1 MNRLLL
7 LTLLCFFQLSNLK
20 AQLNGSY
27 TIGGA
32 SPNFTTFES
41 AAAALSA
48 LGISGNV
55 IFNVR
60 PGTYPE
66 RFTISQIPGS
76 NLNRSVTFQAENGD
90 SSSVLMLNTSAV
102 SATNYLINLQNVGQ
116 IVIKRLSFQTPETGE
131 FSNAISLY
139 NTPNVRLENCHFRG
153 SLNTATLNS
162 NARISVIVA
171 GISPNFKATSCFF
184 QAGYHA
190 IGVLGGQTLIS
201 PDILIEKNRFVGS
214 IGEAVLAFY
223 AHKIK
228 VQQNQVDSCALGF
241 NIRFC
246 STAVV
251 LNNRIMTT
259 SYGGLSL
266 YECFGNSNNRSLV
279 ANNMI
284 AILGTA
290 NQANGAHIQAC
301 RYLDFFYNSLNI
313 QAGPQQSYGVFLS
326 NSSRFIRIQN
336 NSVVVRAGGTPVKL
350 ENEPN
355 EVEAYSH
362 CNLYNGL
369 IINDLP
375 PNSISNNPQYSS
387 PSDLHVTSTVLND
400 LGTPLAQVGVDFDGE
415 IRHVQTPDIGADEYT
430 PNLLSA
436 GLMGFVNPSV
446 DSVYCSDLPLEVV
459 LQNTGTITLTSL
471 ELNVVVNGVAQSSQA
486 WTGNLLPGQNIPV
499 ELGMFPIVPLQ
510 SNSIAV
516 YCNAP
521 NNESDQFQID
531 DSLSYENLYAPLSGT
546 YTIGGTNPD
555 FINFT
560 TAVEAIKRGGLCG
573 STSFLVRNGTYS
585 EQIQLGAIKGSSPE
599 NWLTF
604 VGESGDSSL
613 AVLSAPASINL
624 AFTLR
629 MQNCRFVKFK
639 SLKIKQLSN
648 SNNTAAVF
656 IAFGS
661 DLIFENCLIE
671 GHYGNS
677 TVSSEYALSAFPDS
691 NLTIRNCRIWS
702 AKAGASLVGTGPI
715 KYNLV
720 FENNW
725 VAGASDDGLNLQK
738 WRNVRVHGNRFEAAS
753 SSSLY
758 SIYGLNLNN
767 YDISNNQ
774 ISITGVQGT
783 AGIYLINC
791 GNVGLDNSLVTN
803 NAISMNLGVSNIAV
817 SRGMLIINCDS
828 VRVLHNSIRFNSD
841 DLDNLAFE
849 MQQTGGAYIANNVF
863 ANTGLGLGVHTFG
876 SEDSEFDYNVYFTNG
891 PLLGHGITD
900 LSGLQALTGGDQN
913 SLVANPMWTNSLP
926 DSLALNNPVLENIGT
941 QTEVLTDILGFPRQ
955 FPNPDPGAFENPTQ
969 PLVQLGPDQS
979 GCGQLTLLGATAGAS
994 AYLWNTGATTASLT
1008 VKASG
1013 VYSLE
1018 ASNALG
1024 SSIDTIWVTIFP
1036 LPIVDAGPDLS
1047 VCLGDSLDFAGS
1059 TATGCFWSDWSGNP
1073 VSDSCAFSFQV
1084 DASNIFILSTIDG
1097 NQCSA
1102 SDTLQV
1108 TVLDLPNADAG
1119 LDFTV
1124 CQGDTLTI
1132 SGTSTANCHWVDQD
1146 GSEVSNACSFGITAL
1161 ESVTFVLISTD
1172 SNHCKA
1178 VDSMSVDI
1186 LPNPNQPTI
1195 VFNNGLLSVQSNDM
1209 VQWWLEGN
1217 PIPGATGLS
1226 FEPLVAGNYSAQIT
1240 NTAGCD
1246 VFSDSYFFMVN
1257 GTAESIENSIQIS
1270 PNPLTGNQLLI
1281 RAEGNFKPEYVALMD
1296 AQGRLLNQWPLCFQQ
1311 ANLDS
1316 IPIMLEAGVYFIR
1329 FWDGHGQVV
1338 LKKLLVL

>member
-20 AQLNGSY
+20 AQLNGTY

-48 LGISGNV
+48 QGISGNV

-60 PGTYPE
+60 PGTYSE
-66 RFTISQIPGS
+66 RFSIFQIPGS
-76 NLNRSVTFQAENGD
+76 NVNRTVTFQAENGD
-90 SSSVLMLNTSAV
+90 SSSVLLLNTNATSG
-102 SATNYLINLQNVGQ
+102 TNYLINLQNVGQ

-131 FSNAISLY
+131 FSNAISLN

-153 SLNTATLNS
+153 SLNTSTLNS

-171 GISPNFKATSCFF
+171 GISPNFKASNCFF

-190 IGVLGGQTLIS
+190 IGVLGGQTLVS

-214 IGEAVLAFY
+214 GGEAVLALY

-228 VQQNQVDSCALGF
+228 VQQNLVDSCALGF

-251 LNNRIMTT
+251 LNNRIITT

-284 AILGTA
+284 SILGNASQT
-290 NQANGAHIQAC
+290 NGAHIQAC

-313 QAGPQQSYGVFLS
+313 QAGAEQSYGILLS

-336 NSVVVRAGGTPVKL
+336 NSVVVFAGGTPVKL

-387 PSDLHVTSTVLND
+387 PTDLHVTSTVLND

-415 IRHVQTPDIGADEYT
+415 IRNVQTPDIGADEYS

-436 GLMGFVNPSV
+436 GLMGFVNPSA
-446 DSVYCSDLPLEVV
+446 DSVYCSGLPLKVV
-459 LQNTGTITLTSL
+459 LQNTGTIPLTSL
-471 ELNVVVNGVAQSSQA
+471 ELSVVVNGVAQSSQA
-486 WTGNLLPGQNIPV
+486 WTGNLLPGQNIPIG
-499 ELGMFPIVPLQ
+499 LGLLPIPPLQ
-510 SNSIAV
+510 SNTILV
-516 YCNAP
+516 FCNAP
-521 NNESDQFQID
+521 NNNSDQFQAD
-531 DSLSYENLYAPLSGT
+531 DTLTYENLYAGLSGT
-546 YTIGGTNPD
+546 YRIGGANPD
-555 FINFT
+555 FNNFT
-560 TAVEAIKRGGLCG
+560 DAVEAAQRGGLCG
-573 STSFLVRNGTYS
+573 STTLLVRDGTYS
-585 EQIQLGAIKGSSPE
+585 EQIQLDAIKGSSSQ

-613 AVLSAPASINL
+613 AVLSAPASNDL

-629 MQNCRFVKFK
+629 MEDCRFVKFK
-639 SLKIKQLSN
+639 SLKIKQLAN
-648 SNNTAAVF
+648 TNNTAAVF

-691 NLTIRNCRIWS
+691 NLSIRNCRIWS

-725 VAGASDDGLNLQK
+725 VAGASDDGLNLQR

-774 ISITGVQGT
+774 ISIIGVQGT

-791 GNVGLDNSLVTN
+791 GNVGVDNSLVTN
-803 NAISMNLGVSNIAV
+803 NAISMDLGVSNIAV
-817 SRGMLIINCDS
+817 SRGMWIINCDS

-849 MQQTGGAYIANNVF
+849 MHQTGGAYIANNVF
-863 ANTGLGLGVHTFG
+863 ANTGLGLGFHTFG

-891 PLLGHGITD
+891 PLLGYGITD
-900 LSGLQALTGGDQN
+900 LSGLQALTGGDQH
-913 SLVANPMWTNSLP
+913 SIVANPIWTNSLP

-955 FPNPDPGAFENPTQ
+955 FPNPDPGAFESPTL

-979 GCGQLTLLGATAGAS
+979 GCGQVTLLGATAAAS
-994 AYLWNTGATTASLT
+994 TYLWNTGTTTANLT
-1008 VKASG
+1008 VTVSG
-1013 VYSLE
+1013 TYSLE
-1018 ASNALG
+1018 VSNAFG
-1024 SSIDTIWVTIFP
+1024 ASTDTILVTIFP
-1036 LPIVDAGPDLS
+1036 LPLVDAGPDLS
-1047 VCLGDSLDFAGS
+1047 VCIGDTLDFVGS
-1059 TATGCFWSDWSGNP
+1059 TASACNWSDLNGNP
-1073 VSDSCAFSFQV
+1073 VSDSCAFSIPIN
-1084 DASNIFILSTIDG
+1084 APNTFILSTIDA

-1102 SDTLQV
+1102 SDTIQV
-1108 TVLDLPNADAG
+1108 TTLALPNVPVIEFNAG
-1119 LDFTV
+1119 F
-1124 CQGDTLTI
+1124 
-1132 SGTSTANCHWVDQD
+1132 
-1146 GSEVSNACSFGITAL
+1146 
-1161 ESVTFVLISTD
+1161 
-1172 SNHCKA
+1172 
-1178 VDSMSVDI
+1178 
-1186 LPNPNQPTI
+1186 
-1195 VFNNGLLSVQSNDM
+1195 LSVQTNDE
-1209 VQWWLEGN
+1209 VQWCLNGD

-1226 FEPLVAGNYSAQIT
+1226 FEPTVTGNYSVQIT
-1240 NTAGCD
+1240 SGTGCF
-1246 VFSDSYFFMVN
+1246 VFTDPYFFMVSSI
-1257 GTAESIENSIQIS
+1257 AEGMESGIKTF
-1270 PNPLTGNQLLI
+1270 PNPLIGNSLSVSWTGNFRPEFFALL
-1281 RAEGNFKPEYVALMD
+1281 D
-1296 AQGRLLNQWPLCFQQ
+1296 THGRLLSQCPIEYQQSNLGTIPLK
-1311 ANLDS
+1311 
-1316 IPIMLEAGVYFIR
+1316 LETGVYFIR
-1329 FWDGHGQVV
+1329 LWDGNGQMVFQ
-1338 LKKLLVL
+1338 KLLVL

>member
-7 LTLLCFFQLSNLK
+7 ILLLCSFRISNLN
-20 AQLNGSY
+20 AQLNGTY

-32 SPNFTTFES
+32 SPNFTTFET
-41 AAAALSA
+41 AAAALSSQ
-48 LGISGNV
+48 GISGNV

-66 RFTISQIPGS
+66 RFTILQIPGS

-90 SSSVLMLNTSAV
+90 SSSVLMLNASAV

-116 IVIKRLSFQTPETGE
+116 IVLKRLSFQTPETGE
-131 FSNAISLY
+131 FSNAISLN
-139 NTPNVRLENCHFRG
+139 NTPNVRVENCHFRG
-153 SLNTATLNS
+153 SLNPSTLNTY
-162 NARISVIVA
+162 ARASVIVG
-171 GISPNFKATSCFF
+171 GISPNFKATNCHF

-190 IGVLGGQTLIS
+190 IGILGGQTLIS

-214 IGEAVLAFY
+214 IGEAVLALY

-228 VQQNQVDSCALGF
+228 VQQNLIDSCALGF

-251 LNNRIMTT
+251 LNNRIFTT

-266 YECFGNSNNRSLV
+266 NECFGNSNNRSLV

-284 AILGTA
+284 AVLGTA
-290 NQANGAHIQAC
+290 SQANGAHIQAC
-301 RYLDFFYNSLNI
+301 RYLDFYYNSLNI
-313 QAGPQQSYGVFLS
+313 QAGPELSYGIFLS
-326 NSSRFIRIQN
+326 NSSRYIRIQN
-336 NSVVVRAGGTPVKL
+336 NSVVVRTGGTPVKL

-355 EVEAYSH
+355 EVEIFSH

-387 PSDLHVTSTVLND
+387 PTDLHLTSTVLNN
-400 LGTPLAQVGVDFDGE
+400 LGAPLAQVGIDIDGE

-436 GLMGFVNPSV
+436 GLMGFVNPSA

-459 LQNTGTITLTSL
+459 LQNTGTTPLTSVI
-471 ELNVVVNGVAQSSQA
+471 LNVILNGATQVTQE
-486 WTGNLLPGQNIPV
+486 WTGNLLPGQNIQLN
-499 ELGMFPIVPLQ
+499 LGLLPILPLE
-510 SNSIAV
+510 SNSLSV
-516 YCNAP
+516 FCNAP
-521 NNESDQFQID
+521 NNTSDQFLPD
-531 DSLSYENLYAPLSGT
+531 DTLRYENLYAGLSGT
-546 YTIGGTNPD
+546 YRIGGTNPD
-555 FINFT
+555 FNNFT
-560 TAVEAIKRGGLCG
+560 NAVEAIQRGGLCG
-573 STSFLVRNGTYS
+573 STTFLVRDGTYS
-585 EQIQLGAIKGSSPE
+585 EQIQLNAIKGSSPQ

-613 AVLSAPASINL
+613 AVLSAPASINI

-629 MQNCRFVKFK
+629 MQDCRFVKFK

-648 SNNTAAVF
+648 TNNTAAVF
-656 IAFGS
+656 VAFGS

-715 KYNLV
+715 KYNLF

-767 YDISNNQ
+767 YDICNNQ

-791 GNVGLDNSLVTN
+791 GNVGVDHSLVTN

-817 SRGMLIINCDS
+817 SRGMWIINCDS
-828 VRVLHNSIRFNSD
+828 IRVLHNSIRLNSD

-849 MQQTGGAYIANNVF
+849 IQQTGGAYIANNIF
-863 ANTGLGLGVHTFG
+863 ANTGLGLGFHTFG
-876 SEDSEFDYNVYFTNG
+876 SDDSQFDYNVYFTNG
-891 PLLGHGITD
+891 PLLGYGITD
-900 LSGLQALTGGDQN
+900 LSGLQALTGGDQH
-913 SLVANPMWTNSLP
+913 SVVANPMWTNSLP

-955 FPNPDPGAFENPTQ
+955 FPNPDPGAFESPTL

-979 GCGQLTLLGATAGAS
+979 GCGQVTLPGATAGAS
-994 AYLWNTGATTASLT
+994 AYLWNTGATTAILT
-1008 VKASG
+1008 VTASG
-1013 VYSLE
+1013 TYSLV

-1024 SSIDTIWVTIFP
+1024 SSTDTILVTIFP
-1036 LPIVDAGPDLS
+1036 FPFVDAGPDLS
-1047 VCLGDSLDFAGS
+1047 VCIGDTLDFVGS
-1059 TATGCFWSDWSGNP
+1059 TFFSACHWTDLSGNP
-1073 VSDSCAFSFQV
+1073 VSDSCEFSIPLS
-1084 DASNIFILSTIDG
+1084 APNTFILSTIDA

-1108 TVLDLPNADAG
+1108 TTLALPNAPVIE
-1119 LDFTV
+1119 F
-1124 CQGDTLTI
+1124 
-1132 SGTSTANCHWVDQD
+1132 
-1146 GSEVSNACSFGITAL
+1146 NA
-1161 ESVTFVLISTD
+1161 
-1172 SNHCKA
+1172 
-1178 VDSMSVDI
+1178 
-1186 LPNPNQPTI
+1186 
-1195 VFNNGLLSVQSNDM
+1195 GLLSVQTTDD
-1209 VQWWLEGN
+1209 VAWWLDGS
-1217 PIPGATGLS
+1217 PIPGASGLS
-1226 FEPLVAGNYSAQIT
+1226 FEPTVTGNYSVLVVNA
-1240 NTAGCD
+1240 AGCIAI
-1246 VFSDSYFFMVN
+1246 SAPFFFQ
-1257 GTAESIENSIQIS
+1257 INSLSEGLQS
-1270 PNPLTGNQLLI
+1270 ALKLFPNPLIGNEISVLSS
-1281 RAEGNFKPEYVALMD
+1281 GNFRPDFFALLD
-1296 AQGRLLNQWPLCFQQ
+1296 AQGSVIDQRSLLFPQPHLGTIPLE
-1311 ANLDS
+1311 
-1316 IPIMLEAGVYFIR
+1316 LEPGVYFLR
-1329 FWDGHGQVV
+1329 LWDVDGRMV
-1338 LKKLLVL
+1338 LKKLVVL